1 MNILETE
8 LDQSTAENLKLKSL
22 TFDLD
27 FKLNHYQILV
37 DQTQKKLKFYND
49 KQSKLTRDLDQAS
62 GLQDKEQRRVA
73 SELELARKDLEKM
86 RREALVKLEELRRM
100 EGQNA
105 KV

>member
-100 EGQNA
+100 EG
-105 KV
+105 